1 MPISQPRGVRD
12 FGPGESIARKRII
25 AVVEETFK
33 RFGFSPIETPALES
47 MEVLNAKAYGE
58 ESAKQF
64 YKIDGD
70 DSALRF
76 DLTIPMA
83 RYIAMNSNMPLPF
96 KRYQI
101 GQTWRRDEPQ
111 KMRYREFTQA
121 DVDIVGSEGV
131 ECDAEVIAAVA
142 IALEELKLTD
152 YKILINSRVILDAVL
167 DSFGVQKEKQPQI
180 IRIID
185 KLEKIGRREVTSQIQ
200 ELGVEQ
206 RAAERIV
213 EFITEGGNDEETIG
227 KVAANTPG
235 TKAEFE
241 RLKSLMELLAAYKLQ
256 GSVAFSPSLARGFDY
271 YTGFVWEFVV
281 YYEGKLLPTLA
292 AGGRYNN
299 LLELYAK
306 KSVPAVGCSIGIDRV
321 FDVIEGKPMMSTY
334 AKLFVGTI
342 GDENYGYA
350 LSVANSA
357 RAAGVYTDINMT
369 RRNISKQ
376 LEYANA
382 LKFRYA
388 IIVGSQ
394 EKAANNVKLRDL
406 VSGEEESLP
415 LSEAIGKMTMK
426 E

>member
-25 AVVEETFK
+25 SVVEETFK
-33 RFGFSPIETPALES
+33 RFGFSPIETPALENI
-47 MEVLNAKAYGE
+47 EVLNTKAYGE
-58 ESAKQF
+58 ESVKQI

-121 DVDIVGSEGV
+121 DVDIVGSESV
-131 ECDAEVIAAVA
+131 ESDAEVIAAIA

-167 DSFGVQKEKQPQI
+167 DSFSVQKEKQPQI
-180 IRIID
+180 IRVID
-185 KLEKIGRREVTSQIQ
+185 KIEKIGKQETSNQIQ
-200 ELGVEQ
+200 KLGIEQ
-206 RAAERIV
+206 RTAEKIV
-213 EFITEGGNDEETIG
+213 EFITEVGSGDEMIG

-235 TKAEFE
+235 AKEEFE
-241 RLKSLMELLAAYKLQ
+241 RLNKLMQLLSSYKLQ
-256 GSVAFSPSLARGFDY
+256 GSVSFSPSLARGFDY

-281 YYEGKLLPTLA
+281 YYQGKLLPTLA

-306 KSVPAVGCSIGIDRV
+306 KSIPAVGCSIGIDRV
-321 FDVIEGKPMMSTY
+321 FDVLEGKPMINTY

-342 GDENYGYA
+342 GDENYSYG

-357 RAAGVYTDINMT
+357 RAAGIYTDINTT

-388 IIVGSQ
+388 IIVGNQ

-406 VSGEEESLP
+406 VSGDEESLS
-415 LSEAIGKMTMK
+415 LGEAIEKIK